1 MMDKKLLTARDYQL
15 INQLSLVS
23 RRRMAGLVSGEQNSP
38 ARGGGIEFADYREYQ
53 AGDDIRRVDWAV
65 FLRLRRLLIRLCAEE
80 KELTLL
86 VLLDISRSMRFGT
99 PDKLWISRRIAAV
112 LTGIALHGG
121 NRAGVMTLGKQLQEL
136 LAPEYN
142 QVSLARVVNALE
154 RIEPVDNVD
163 PLACIRQFASHYS
176 RKCMVVM
183 ISDFLFPEWS
193 QVITGLA
200 ATGCESYIIH
210 TMSPQELAPPQLGE
224 VTLVDQEGLGE
235 IALHVDYAMIQE
247 YRKLLD
253 GFLKDIRQTSRR
265 KGLGY
270 SLAASDISLED
281 ILHRELKKGGLLC

>member
-1 MMDKKLLTARDYQL
+1 MDKKLLTARDYQL
-15 INQLSLVS
+15 INQLSLVA
-23 RRRMAGLVSGEQNSP
+23 RRRMSGLVSGEQNSP

-65 FLRLRRLLIRLCAEE
+65 FLRLRRLLVRLCAEE

-86 VLLDISRSMRFGT
+86 VILDISRSMRFGT
-99 PDKLWISRRIAAV
+99 PDKLWMSQRIAAV
-112 LTGIALHGG
+112 LAGIALGGG

-136 LAPEYN
+136 LPLEYN
-142 QVSLARVVNALE
+142 RVSLAGVVNALE

-163 PLACIRQFASHYS
+163 PMACIRQFAARYS

-183 ISDFLFPEWS
+183 ISDFLFPEWK

-210 TMSPQELAPPQLGE
+210 IMAPQEITPPQVGE
-224 VTLVDQEGLGE
+224 VTLVDPEGMGE
-235 IALHVDYAMIQE
+235 ITMHVDYTMIQE
-247 YRKLLD
+247 YRKVLD
-253 GFLKDIRQTSRR
+253 GFLKDIRRASSRQ
-265 KGLGY
+265 GLGY
-270 SLAASDISLED
+270 SLAASDIPLAD